1 MVKQNGLIRRYLRSV
16 SGLLPQHMPHATTAR
31 THARTTH
38 DGRTDELRILHF
50 FTPSLSTPSDRSGR
64 YRYQVL
70 YRGTVVDVRLDLEYK
85 PRTVLLPVPRTLRSS
100 ARTVYPIDRYST
112 TSRTTVQYCMTVDE
126 VGSSR
131 TVVSS
136 LVLVLVPV
144 PSVMSHDVM
153 IERRQSDNQVGEQT
167 RKDLSLCTL
176 HVV

>member
-1 MVKQNGLIRRYLRSV
+1 M
-16 SGLLPQHMPHATTAR
+16 PQPHAR
-31 THARTTH
+31 THARRTTA
-38 DGRTDELRILHF
+38 GQTNFEF
-50 FTPSLSTPSDRSGR
+50 FTSSPPLSLHHPIDQVGTVTR
-64 YRYQVL
+64 YC
-70 YRGTVVDVRLDLEYK
+70 TVVDVRLDLEYK